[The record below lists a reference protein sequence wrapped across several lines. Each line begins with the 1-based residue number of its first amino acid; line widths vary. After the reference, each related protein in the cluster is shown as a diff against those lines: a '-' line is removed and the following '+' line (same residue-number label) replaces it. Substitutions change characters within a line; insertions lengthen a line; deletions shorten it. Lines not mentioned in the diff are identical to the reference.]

1 MTNTKATQLDD
12 NPALEAIRARAR
24 GANINEQTLLAT
36 DYLNH
41 FNEIVMTLEMIP
53 DMSELLE
60 EAQTWLPKGYREH
73 LGDSTPSWE
82 ADAPRIMG

>member
-1 MTNTKATQLDD
+1 MAGLSWTLKFFRFAGERHATSAVRFE
-12 NPALEAIRARAR
+12 PAKR
-24 GANINEQTLLAT
+24 AT